1 MQVMRDGDTLYVGHA
16 GTSGAG
22 TSILDVSAPDRPEL
36 VTQWDAPANTHTH
49 KVQIADGL
57 LLVNHERFPY
67 RPKKPLGPHSAG
79 VAIYRL
85 DDPFAPKQ
93 IGFWE
98 SGGKGVHRIVWEGGR
113 YAHMSGAP
121 EGFTDRIWMTVDMVE
136 PEKPVLAS
144 RWWWPG
150 QWTGGGEST
159 DWPDGHRVA
168 AHHGLRE
175 GDYTYLGYDDANL
188 VVLDTSDPTIPREV
202 SRLRWGGG
210 ATHTCMPLEGRGLLV
225 VTDEQQHDG
234 PHGEE
239 RRIHLIDIADPA
251 APRYLRTLPSPA
263 ASFDELPQRF
273 GPHNLHENRT
283 GSYRSNRL
291 VFATYFSAGV
301 RVYDVSDP
309 QDPREIAHWV
319 SEAPAG
325 SPVPQSNDLFVDE
338 HGLIWVTDR
347 GTGGVFCLEPLSELA
362 DLMAEAAS

>member
-1 MQVMRDGDTLYVGHA
+1 
-16 GTSGAG
+16 
-22 TSILDVSAPDRPEL
+22 
-36 VTQWDAPANTHTH
+36 
-49 KVQIADGL
+49 
-57 LLVNHERFPY
+57 
-67 RPKKPLGPHSAG
+67 
-79 VAIYRL
+79 
-85 DDPFAPKQ
+85 
-93 IGFWE
+93 
-98 SGGKGVHRIVWEGGR
+98 
-113 YAHMSGAP
+113 
-121 EGFTDRIWMTVDMVE
+121 
-136 PEKPVLAS
+136 
-144 RWWWPG
+144 
-150 QWTGGGEST
+150 
-159 DWPDGHRVA
+159 
-168 AHHGLRE
+168 
-175 GDYTYLGYDDANL
+175 
-188 VVLDTSDPTIPREV
+188 
-202 SRLRWGGG
+202 
-210 ATHTCMPLEGRGLLV
+210 MPLEGRGLLV

-251 APRYLRTLPSPA
+251 APRYLRTLPSPS

-309 QDPREIAHWV
+309 HDPREVAHWV

-347 GTGGVFCLEPLSELA
+347 GTGGVFCLEPLSDLA